1 MIIMS
6 YAFGISYLNQ
16 YPSEDVG
23 PSNFACDVTIRN
35 AQFESSLQALAVPV
49 SDEEEEIFDL
59 LNDQN
64 FTLQLDF
71 INTVAS
77 CQKLSV
83 SKVTGS
89 TTTSLTLLSCSNQN
103 GTLSASVYL
112 PDHGMT
118 VVATIDDIQ
127 LVGGL
132 KVGLSGPS
140 QENGSYTLKELGF
153 IQSFYSQSAGT
164 FAQTAT
170 IDLALTKVSDYLNIV
185 S

>member
-1 MIIMS
+1 MA
-6 YAFGISYLNQ
+6 YAFAISYLYQ

-23 PSNFACDVTIRN
+23 PSTFACDVTIRN
-35 AQFESSLQALAVPV
+35 AKFDTSLQALAVPI
-49 SDEEEEIFDL
+49 SDEEQEIFDF

-77 CQKLSV
+77 CQKLSI
-83 SKVTGS
+83 SKVTAS
-89 TTTSLTLLSCSNQN
+89 STTSLNLLSCSNQN
-103 GTLSASVYL
+103 GTLSASVFL
-112 PDHGMT
+112 PDHGIT
-118 VVATIDDIQ
+118 IVATIDDIQ
-127 LVGGL
+127 LVGGV

-164 FAQTAT
+164 FAQTTT
-170 IDLALTKVSDYLNIV
+170 IDLALTKVRDYLNIV